1 MSIVLFILCLLL
13 ILLYYRNSKRTKEL
27 NLQLEGERRKIR
39 ELAVLNDISSLLYTD
54 LDERSVIETIVDK
67 AKELIRSEFSAILLI
82 NGSPESKRVSEF
94 SVGKVSVFY
103 TSIGDSTTCKPE
115 VKGILMKALREG
127 VTIRTNNI
135 RSLSE
140 FKGLPSD
147 HPVNI
152 QNILIIPL
160 LLRHKIIGEIILANR
175 IGTDG
180 FSEADED
187 ILLTF
192 GFHAAFALEKARLH
206 QEVRQLAT
214 IDGLTGLYNH
224 RAFQER
230 IETEIERARRFGSK
244 VSLLMMDIDNFKRLN
259 DTYGHS
265 MGDEVLRRIG
275 CKIVEN
281 IRNIDFAARY
291 GGEEFTVVLPETNLE
306 GAKIT
311 AERIR
316 EAIKDYRIT
325 HGENLISVTVSI
337 GVSTYPDNASSR
349 MDLIEKADA
358 ALYEAKRS
366 GRDRVC
372 SYKE

>member
-82 NGSPESKRVSEF
+82 NGSPESKRLSEF

-187 ILLTF
+187 VLLTF

-349 MDLIEKADA
+349 VDLIEKADA

>member
-147 HPVNI
+147 HP
-152 QNILIIPL
+152 
-160 LLRHKIIGEIILANR
+160 
-175 IGTDG
+175 
-180 FSEADED
+180 SEYTKHTNNS
-187 ILLTF
+187 I
-192 GFHAAFALEKARLH
+192 
-206 QEVRQLAT
+206 V
-214 IDGLTGLYNH
+214 
-224 RAFQER
+224 
-230 IETEIERARRFGSK
+230 IEA
-244 VSLLMMDIDNFKRLN
+244 
-259 DTYGHS
+259 
-265 MGDEVLRRIG
+265 
-275 CKIVEN
+275 
-281 IRNIDFAARY
+281 
-291 GGEEFTVVLPETNLE
+291 
-306 GAKIT
+306 
-311 AERIR
+311 
-316 EAIKDYRIT
+316 
-325 HGENLISVTVSI
+325 
-337 GVSTYPDNASSR
+337 
-349 MDLIEKADA
+349 
-358 ALYEAKRS
+358 
-366 GRDRVC
+366 
-372 SYKE
+372 

>member
-13 ILLYYRNSKRTKEL
+13 ILLYYRNSKRTKDL
-27 NLQLEGERRKIR
+27 NLQLERERRKIR

-82 NGSPESKRVSEF
+82 NGSPESKRPSEF
-94 SVGKVSVFY
+94 SVDKVSVFY

-115 VKGILMKALREG
+115 VKGILKKALREG
-127 VTIRTNNI
+127 VTIRTNNL
-135 RSLSE
+135 RSISE
-140 FKGLPSD
+140 FQGLPSD

-175 IGTDG
+175 IGADG

-187 ILLTF
+187 VLLTF

-224 RAFQER
+224 RAFQEK

-244 VSLLMMDIDNFKRLN
+244 VSLLMMDIDYFKRLN

-265 MGDEVLRRIG
+265 IGDEVLRRMG

-291 GGEEFTVVLPETNLE
+291 GGEEFAVVLPETNLE
-306 GAKIT
+306 GARIT

-337 GVSTYPDNASSR
+337 GVSTYPDNATSR

>member
-82 NGSPESKRVSEF
+82 NGSPESKRLSEF

-135 RSLSE
+135 GSLSE

-187 ILLTF
+187 VLLTF

-349 MDLIEKADA
+349 VDLIEKADA